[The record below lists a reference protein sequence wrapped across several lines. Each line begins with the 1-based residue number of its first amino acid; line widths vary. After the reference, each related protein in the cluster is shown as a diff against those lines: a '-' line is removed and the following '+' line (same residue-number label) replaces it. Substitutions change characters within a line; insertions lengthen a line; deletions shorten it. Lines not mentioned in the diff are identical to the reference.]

1 VILIVYMRVTVVEE
15 FANWIEER
23 KEGYKEFLV
32 PDLKLAVIKLVKR
45 KHMKQMQLIKMIF
58 NIYDLMSDKDKFL
71 EMIQVHDQ
79 RFS

>member
-1 VILIVYMRVTVVEE
+1 MRVTVVEE

-32 PDLKLAVIKLVKR
+32 PDLKLAVIKLIKQKR
-45 KHMKQMQLIKMIF
+45 MKQMQLIKMIS

-71 EMIQVHDQ
+71 EMIQVYSQ
-79 RFS
+79 RFP